1 MRRMRAGLVPLLVAW
16 LAMFLA
22 MAGAVGSAGASVAE
36 AAEAAEIPIEL
47 RHGTVTTTIDGETR
61 TGPLDLSYHWDR
73 LHRGRPGTARFDL
86 PFTLDAAPRTPWGIF
101 IPRVGNVFEVQLNGA
116 LLQVYGDLGQGND
129 ADYAKAP
136 IYVPVPGRLL
146 RQGDNQL
153 QIRIRADTARRAG
166 LSSVVIG
173 PATPVRTELFE
184 TAYAWRFTGSVLLAG
199 FSLVVGGIA
208 LGLWLTQVD
217 AAGKSGGAK
226 GGPRRDG
233 IYVWAALAE
242 FCWAARVAD
251 GVLAEPP
258 LPWGAWGVLMAA
270 CYAGWAASAMMFCYH
285 LAGWARNPRLRWL
298 HWPLFAVVAGTVA
311 ATSLALQREEP
322 LWLIGWLAVEIVFI
336 ACFVTAFVMATVRR
350 PSTEQ
355 WLVAAAALVTVA
367 FGVRDWLVIRLSD
380 AYGET
385 TWVRY
390 SSVFFGVAL
399 LSIVLR
405 RFHAATVQSRGWV
418 TALADRVAQR
428 ERELA
433 ATYAELEAAA
443 RDQARTH
450 ERERILRDMHDGVGS
465 HISSAIRQLQ
475 SGQTSSSD
483 LLRTLRDSLDQLKLS
498 IDSIHL
504 PPGDVG
510 ALLAAARYRLEPR
523 LAAGGIELEWAVDE
537 VAPVERLDAQGMR
550 QLQFLLLEAISN
562 VLQHAQ
568 ATVLRIEAGM
578 GGDAA
583 SASVA
588 SVALRV
594 IDNGKGF
601 DAAHVPRALAERAGA
616 IGARLAV
623 ESRPGRTVVQLV
635 FD

>member
-1 MRRMRAGLVPLLVAW
+1 MRRLRQGWVSLLMA
-16 LAMFLA
+16 FLA
-22 MAGAVGSAGASVAE
+22 VCSAAFAGEPEGT
-36 AAEAAEIPIEL
+36 AAQVPVEL
-47 RHGTVTTTIDGETR
+47 LRGTVTTTVDGVTR
-61 TGPLDLSYHWDR
+61 SAPVALSYHWDR
-73 LHRGRPGTARFDL
+73 EHHGRPGVAQFDL
-86 PFTLDAAPRTPWGIF
+86 PFRLDAAPETPWGIF
-101 IPRVGNVFEVQLNGA
+101 IPRVGNVFEVKLNDA
-116 LLQVYGDLGQGND
+116 LLQVYGDLGRGND

-146 RQGDNQL
+146 RQGDNLLHIQ
-153 QIRIRADTARRAG
+153 IRADSARRGG
-166 LSSVVIG
+166 LSRVVIG
-173 PATPVRTELFE
+173 PASPVRTELFE
-184 TAYAWRFTGSVLLAG
+184 SAYAWRFTGSVLLTA
-199 FSLVVGGIA
+199 FSLVLGGIA

-217 AAGKSGGAK
+217 AGPK

-233 IYVWAALAE
+233 IYLWAALAE
-242 FCWAARVAD
+242 FCWAVRVAD
-251 GVLAEPP
+251 GVIAEPP
-258 LPWGAWGVLMAA
+258 LDWGAWGVLMAA

-285 LAGWARNPRLRWL
+285 LAGWAREPRLRWL
-298 HWPLFAVVAGTVA
+298 RWPLLAVVAGTVA
-311 ATSLALQREEP
+311 ASSLALQREEP
-322 LWLIGWLAVEIVFI
+322 MWLTGWLAVEIVFV
-336 ACFVTAFVMATVRR
+336 AAFVTAFVVATVRR

-355 WLVAAAALVTVA
+355 WLVAGAALATVA
-367 FGVRDWLVIRLSD
+367 FGARDWLVIRLGG

-390 SSVFFGVAL
+390 SSVLFGIAL
-399 LSIVLR
+399 LLIVLR
-405 RFHAATVQSRGWV
+405 RFRAATVQARGWV
-418 TALADRVAQR
+418 TALADRVDQR

-475 SGQTSSSD
+475 SGQTSSGD

-523 LAAGGIELEWAVDE
+523 LAAAGIELDWAVDE
-537 VAPVERLDAQGMR
+537 VEPVARLDAQGMR
-550 QLQFLLLEAISN
+550 QLQFLLFEAISN

-568 ATVLRIEAGM
+568 ASVLRIEAGM
-578 GGDAA
+578 RG
-583 SASVA
+583 STVQ
-588 SVALRV
+588 LRV

-601 DAAHVPRALAERAGA
+601 DAARAPRALAERAGA

-623 ESRPGRTVVQLV
+623 ESRPGRTVVQLA

>member
-1 MRRMRAGLVPLLVAW
+1 MRPRRLSLLALW
-16 LAMFLA
+16 LAMLLA
-22 MAGAVGSAGASVAE
+22 GWSGLCGLSASAAV
-36 AAEAAEIPIEL
+36 AAEAPIEL
-47 RHGTVTTTIDGETR
+47 RHGTVTTSVDGVLR
-61 TGPLDLSYHWDR
+61 TEPVELSYHWDR
-73 LHRGRPGTARFDL
+73 RHHGRPGMASFEL
-86 PFTLDAAPRTPWGIF
+86 PFRLDAAPETPWGIF
-101 IPRVGNVFEVQLNGA
+101 IPRVGNVFEVQLNDA
-116 LLQVYGDLGQGND
+116 LLQVYGDLSKGNG

-146 RQGDNQL
+146 RQGDNRL
-153 QIRIRADTARRAG
+153 QIRLRADSARRAG
-166 LSSVVIG
+166 LSPVVIG
-173 PATPVRTELFE
+173 PAAPVRTELFE
-184 TAYAWRFTGSVLLAG
+184 SAYAWRFTGSVLLTA

-208 LGLWLTQVD
+208 MGLWLTQVD
-217 AAGKSGGAK
+217 AQGQGRGGA
-226 GGPRRDG
+226 RRDG
-233 IYVWAALAE
+233 IYLWVALAE

-251 GVLAEPP
+251 SAIAEPP
-258 LPWGAWGVLMAA
+258 LTWGAWGVLMAA
-270 CYAGWAASAMMFCYH
+270 CYAGWAASAMMFCFH
-285 LAGWARNPRLRWL
+285 LSGWARNPRLQWL
-298 HWPLFAVVAGTVA
+298 RWPLCAMVAGTVLA
-311 ATSLALQREEP
+311 SSLALQRDEP
-322 LWLIGWLAVEIVFI
+322 LWLTGWLAVEIVFV
-336 ACFVTAFVMATVRR
+336 AGFVGAFVVATVRR
-350 PSTEQ
+350 PNTEQ
-355 WLVAAAALVTVA
+355 WLVAGAALVSVA

-399 LSIVLR
+399 LLIVLR
-405 RFHAATVQSRGWV
+405 RFHTATVQARGWV
-418 TALADRVAQR
+418 TALADRVTQR

-475 SGQTSSSD
+475 SGQTSSGD

-523 LAAGGIELEWAVDE
+523 LAAAGIALEWAVAE
-537 VAPVERLDAQGMR
+537 LAPVARLDAQAMR
-550 QLQFLLLEAISN
+550 QLQFLLFEAISN

-568 ATVLRIEAGM
+568 ASVLRIEADMRGR
-578 GGDAA
+578 
-583 SASVA
+583 SLV
-588 SVALRV
+588 LRV
-594 IDNGKGF
+594 IDNGRGF
-601 DAAHVPRALAERAGA
+601 DAAHPPRALAERAGA
-616 IGARLAV
+616 IGAALAL

-635 FD
+635 FG